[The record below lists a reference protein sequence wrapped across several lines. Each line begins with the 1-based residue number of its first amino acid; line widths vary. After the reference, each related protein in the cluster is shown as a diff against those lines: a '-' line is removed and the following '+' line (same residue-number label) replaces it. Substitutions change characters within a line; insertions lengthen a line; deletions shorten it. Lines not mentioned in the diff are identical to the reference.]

1 MDTFYKMMNLKK
13 NIAYSSLFL
22 IMVFVLNA
30 CYSFTG
36 GSLPE
41 HLSTVYIAN
50 VVDNSGY
57 GNPVYKDNLQEYLSN
72 EFTRDR
78 SLSISDRRADSRLE
92 VTITSIKEQAVSIS
106 QTDFEKERK
115 IVVSAKVVF
124 FDNVE
129 KKIVTEKTLSGYA
142 VYEVATAQSGRDES
156 VDIVLKQLAEDILFA
171 VVSGW

>member
-1 MDTFYKMMNLKK
+1 MDILHKMMNFKK
-13 NIAYSSLFL
+13 NIAYSLLFL
-22 IMVFVLNA
+22 TIIIVLHS

-41 HLSTVYIAN
+41 HLATVYIAN

-72 EFTRDR
+72 EFTRDG
-78 SLSISDRRADSRLE
+78 SLSISDRRADSRVE

-115 IVVSAKVVF
+115 IVVSAKVMF

-156 VDIVLKQLAEDILFA
+156 VDLVLKQLAEDILFA

>member
-1 MDTFYKMMNLKK
+1 MMALKK
-13 NIAYSSLFL
+13 NIAYSSFFL
-22 IMVFVLNA
+22 TIIFVLNG

-41 HLSTVYIAN
+41 HLTSVYIAN

-57 GNPVYKDNLQEYLSN
+57 GNPVYKDNLQQYIIN
-72 EFTRDR
+72 EFNRDG

-115 IVVSAKVVF
+115 IVVSAKAVF

-129 KKIVTEKTLSGYA
+129 KKIIAEKTLSGYA
-142 VYEVATAQSGRDES
+142 VYEVETAQSGRDES